1 MCGRV
6 DKPILQYAF
15 FFSYPV
21 VFGGDYGWD
30 DGRVGL
36 TFISVWIGLALAL
49 FVTPR
54 LERDYRAR
62 MAAKGGHADPEDRL
76 IGMMVGAVW
85 VPICM
90 SPESMS

>member
-1 MCGRV
+1 M
-6 DKPILQYAF
+6 
-15 FFSYPV
+15 
-21 VFGGDYGWD
+21 FGGDYGWD

-62 MAAKGGHADPEDRL
+62 MVAKGGHADPEDRL